1 MTISFG
7 DYLDAKFL
15 LDERSLNRDV
25 KAVFWAAIRSRLV
38 LRVLDLGCGHGAT
51 IRRLLEEPLLGRLD
65 ITAVDR
71 DGDLL
76 DKAYAATVELLE
88 QREYEVSKE
97 DAFIR
102 AVRDREVTTVRFIKR
117 DLKEFAPGEGE
128 KWDVITAHALMDLLP
143 PAFILERLRDWLA
156 ANGLFYATLNYDAG
170 TTLFPAAP
178 DADIEGAVLEYYDR
192 SMSRTF
198 EGLPCGGAHSGRLLH
213 RAMLAKGF
221 EVLAYGSSDW
231 SLTPFC
237 GRYRDG
243 DAQCLEA
250 LLEMIWGEA
259 SRSSL
264 FDPEALKA
272 WYAGRLAQLRQQAL
286 GLIVHQIDLLGQ
298 KIG

>member
-25 KAVFWAAIRSRLV
+25 KAVFWAALRSRLV

-170 TTLFPAAP
+170 TTLF
-178 DADIEGAVLEYYDR
+178 
-192 SMSRTF
+192 
-198 EGLPCGGAHSGRLLH
+198 SGRP
-213 RAMLAKGF
+213 G
-221 EVLAYGSSDW
+221 
-231 SLTPFC
+231 C
-237 GRYRDG
+237 RYRG
-243 DAQCLEA
+243 
-250 LLEMIWGEA
+250 
-259 SRSSL
+259 
-264 FDPEALKA
+264 
-272 WYAGRLAQLRQQAL
+272 GRPRVL
-286 GLIVHQIDLLGQ
+286 
-298 KIG
+298 